1 MAYVKKD
8 QAAPIEQQTVRVTIT
23 SRNPKA
29 AESVTNS
36 FVSRAREEKVSV
48 RGPVRLPTRTLKI
61 TTRKT
66 PCGNGTNTWDTFELK
81 IYKRIVDLEAP
92 ADKVKTISAFQIEAG
107 VHVAITIPDRG

>member
-8 QAAPIEQQTVRVTIT
+8 KATPLEKQTVRVTIS

-29 AESVTNS
+29 AESVTS
-36 FVSRAREEKVSV
+36 TFLSRAREEKVTV

-81 IYKRIVDLEAP
+81 IYKRIMDLEAP
-92 ADKVKTISAFQIEAG
+92 ADKVKTISGFIIDPG
-107 VHVAITIPDRG
+107 VHVAITIPDRS